1 MSKITIQNYH
11 DCYEYGKKIVNG
23 EMERKEAINTLYQ
36 KGMSERSATYYLQC
50 VKGMMEGK
58 KYTATVN
65 QTATSYFLTE
75 IYSEFGADGL
85 RKALMAVKEHLQYQ
99 KGKNNLPSIETLYEE
114 FSEIL

>member
-36 KGMSERSATYYLQC
+36 KG
-50 VKGMMEGK
+50 
-58 KYTATVN
+58 
-65 QTATSYFLTE
+65 
-75 IYSEFGADGL
+75 
-85 RKALMAVKEHLQYQ
+85 
-99 KGKNNLPSIETLYEE
+99 KNNLPSIETLYEE